1 MRRILNVFGALL
13 VGFVLGFAL
22 LVGVCVALNSRTPA
36 PTDLSHSEQLSHPPA
51 PLREPVTLKIVTFNI
66 WDLYALSTRRAER
79 MALIGETLVGLN
91 PDIVGFQEAWVEADR
106 AIILKRLEEI
116 GLVNSQYFRSG
127 LVGSGLLVASRYPIA
142 EAFFHR
148 YTQGGIP
155 YRVDHGDWWA
165 GKGVCVARIALPND
179 VGYLDFFDTHT
190 HAQYGLTLYD
200 SIRLSQAQE
209 LAAFINKAATGT
221 SPAIAVGDFNTKADQ
236 EQYKTLVETAKLK
249 RVMKMESRIDHVFAV
264 ESPRYRF
271 EVVDTVQIGVDDRK
285 ERIRSGMSDHPGY
298 MTTVRI
304 VPAGTL

>member
-1 MRRILNVFGALL
+1 MRRIAKVFGALL
-13 VGFVLGFAL
+13 LGLLAGFLVV
-22 LVGVCVALNSRTPA
+22 VGVCVALNSRTPS
-36 PTDLSHSEQLSHPPA
+36 PTDLSQSAQLKQPPA

-79 MALIGETLVGLN
+79 MALIGEALVGFN
-91 PDIVGFQEAWVEADR
+91 PDIVGFQESWVKSDR
-106 AIILKRLEEI
+106 AMVTKRLEEI
-116 GLVNSQYFRSG
+116 GLVHLHYFRSG

-142 EAFFHR
+142 EAYFHR

-165 GKGVCVARIALPND
+165 GKGVCVARIELPGG

-200 SIRLSQAQE
+200 SIRLSQAEE
-209 LAAFINKAATGT
+209 LAAFINKAATST
-221 SPAIAVGDFNTKADQ
+221 SPAIAVGDFNTTADQ
-236 EQYKTLVETAKLK
+236 AQYETVVESAKLK
-249 RVMKMESRIDHVFAV
+249 RVMKLDSRIDHVFAV
-264 ESPRYRF
+264 DSPRYAY
-271 EVVDTVQIGVDDRK
+271 EVLDTVQIGVDDRK

-304 VPAGTL
+304 TPTGAQ